1 MFQAP
6 FAAGSK
12 TTRQSDIE
20 AEQADIP
27 ILDDIVAALEP
38 HLAPLPSRGIGSGR
52 DQLIVGD
59 DLRVNEATFDVAADH
74 AGGLGRFRS
83 VPNGPPTHLLTA
95 RREEGHRA

>member
-12 TTRQSDIE
+12 TIRQSDIE

-38 HLAPLPSRGIGSGR
+38 HLAPLPSRRIGSRR
-52 DQLIVGD
+52 DQIIVGD
-59 DLRVNEATFDVAADH
+59 DLRLDEATFDVAVDH

-83 VPNGPPTHLLTA
+83 VPDYPGHNLRIA
-95 RREEGHRA
+95 RGVEGDRT